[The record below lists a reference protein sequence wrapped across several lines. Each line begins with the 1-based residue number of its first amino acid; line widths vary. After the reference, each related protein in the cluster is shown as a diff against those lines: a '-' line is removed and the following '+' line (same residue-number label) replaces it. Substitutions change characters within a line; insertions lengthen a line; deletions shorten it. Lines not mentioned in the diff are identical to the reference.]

1 MEKTADFSRCGFM
14 RGIFQ
19 PRCKW
24 LKKSSVHSLPTN
36 TTENVSLK
44 VPKIDYPTRQNRSSV
59 SDDAPTAR
67 NSVEQDQKTSKKPTL
82 EQPRPSISQQKNQSR
97 RPSDAARSS
106 TSSSNGSVQARAMN
120 SHQQLNEH
128 KPHIRLSLSNGAVL
142 GNLKQ
147 AGSGNLSANNSPRLK
162 EMNSSPK
169 LGGSSTGSNNMGNII
184 RRNSCEFRQIQ
195 GLRGRLEPDVL
206 KSMGNEAYKKGNYE
220 EALALYDRAIDLDSE
235 NAVYYSNKGAALIAL
250 DRLMEAIEECK
261 KALKIQP
268 SYQRAHH
275 RLATT
280 YLRIGEP
287 EKALDHME
295 QSGPYSDINDINKAR
310 TLQSCLSR
318 CNEARKL
325 QEWETLLKETQYAIS
340 SVSNSAY
347 KLYALQAEA
356 LLKLHRH
363 QEAYA
368 IYQKGRTLRTNSL
381 IKSFSLSDS
390 AFLLSIEAQVYLT
403 MGRFEEAVAAAE
415 QSTQLDPTNR
425 EASRVAKWAKVVSS
439 ARLRG
444 NLLFKESRFT
454 EACSAYSEGLEND
467 PYNSILLCNRAACRS
482 KLGQYEKAVEDC
494 TAALHAQPSYS
505 KARLRRADCNA
516 KMERWEA
523 SIQDYEVLIRET
535 PGNEEVGRALF
546 EAQLQLRKQHGED
559 VKDLKF
565 GSNLVSISSYE
576 RFRHLVTS
584 PGMSVVLFCNK
595 GNQKQG
601 IEVFEQVY
609 KRFPSVNF
617 LKVEIEDHPYLAKL
631 ENVSSIPAFKIYRN
645 GTIVKEIPASK
656 PHSLESLVK
665 LYSS

>member
-1 MEKTADFSRCGFM
+1 MEKEADFSRCGFM
-14 RGIFQ
+14 RGVFQ
-19 PRCKW
+19 RRCKW
-24 LKKSSVHSLPTN
+24 LKKTSVHSLPTN
-36 TTENVSLK
+36 NTEPVDLK
-44 VPKIDYPTRQNRSSV
+44 VPKTENPTRKSRSSV

-67 NSVEQDQKTSKKPTL
+67 NSVEQDQKTPKKPTL
-82 EQPRPSISQQKNQSR
+82 DQPRPSISQQKNQSR

-106 TSSSNGSVQARAMN
+106 TSSSNGSAQTRAIN
-120 SHQQLNEH
+120 SQQQLTE
-128 KPHIRLSLSNGAVL
+128 PRTHIRTSLSNGAVL

-147 AGSGNLSANNSPRLK
+147 AGGGNLSANNSPRLK
-162 EMNSSPK
+162 EMNSSPR
-169 LGGSSTGSNNMGNII
+169 LGGNNMGNII

-195 GLRGRLEPDVL
+195 GVRGKLEPDVL
-206 KSMGNEAYKKGNYE
+206 KSMGNEAYKKGKYE
-220 EALALYDRAIDLDSE
+220 EALALYNRAIDLDSE
-235 NAVYYSNKGAALIAL
+235 NAVYYSNKGAALIGL
-250 DRLMEAIEECK
+250 NRLMEAIEECK

-268 SYQRAHH
+268 SYQRAHQ
-275 RLATT
+275 RLATI
-280 YLRIGEP
+280 YLRTGEP

-295 QSGPYSDINDINKAR
+295 QSGSYSDINDMNKAR
-310 TLQSCLSR
+310 ALQSCLSR
-318 CNEARKL
+318 CIEARKL
-325 QEWETLLKETQYAIS
+325 QEWDTLFKETNYAIS
-340 SVSNSAY
+340 SVSCSAY

-363 QEAYA
+363 LEAYS
-368 IYQKGRTLRTNSL
+368 IYQKGQTLMANTL
-381 IKSFSLSDS
+381 TKSFSLSDS
-390 AFLLSIEAQVYLT
+390 ALILSIEAQVYMT
-403 MGRFEEAVAAAE
+403 MGRFEEAVEAAE
-415 QSTQLDPTNR
+415 KSTQLDPTNR
-425 EASRVAKWAKVVSS
+425 EASRVAKWAKFISS

-444 NLLFKESRFT
+444 NLLFKESRFS
-454 EACSAYSEGLEND
+454 EACIAYSEGLEND

-494 TAALHAQPSYS
+494 TAALHAQPCYS

-546 EAQLQLRKQHGED
+546 EAKLQLRKQHGED
-559 VKDLKF
+559 VKDMKF

-576 RFRHLVTS
+576 RFRHFVTS
-584 PGMSVVLFCNK
+584 PGMCVALFCNK

-601 IEVFEQVY
+601 LEVLEQVY

-631 ENVSSIPAFKIYRN
+631 EKVSAIPAFKIYRN
-645 GTIVKEIPASK
+645 GRIVKEIAASE

-665 LYSS
+665 LCSS

>member
-1 MEKTADFSRCGFM
+1 MEKTADLSRCGFM

-19 PRCKW
+19 RRCKW

-36 TTENVSLK
+36 TTENLNLK
-44 VPKIDYPTRQNRSSV
+44 QPKFDNPTTQYRISE
-59 SDDAPTAR
+59 APTTG
-67 NSVEQDQKTSKKPTL
+67 NSAEQDQKNFKKL
-82 EQPRPSISQQKNQSR
+82 ALLDQPRPSNSQQKVQSR

-106 TSSSNGSVQARAMN
+106 TSSSNGSALSRPM
-120 SHQQLNEH
+120 HEP
-128 KPHIRLSLSNGAVL
+128 KPHIRISLSNGVVL

-147 AGSGNLSANNSPRLK
+147 IGSGNLSANNSPRLIK

-169 LGGSSTGSNNMGNII
+169 LGGSRSSTGSNNMGNII
-184 RRNSCEFRQIQ
+184 RRNSCEFRQI
-195 GLRGRLEPDVL
+195 RGRLEPDVL

-220 EALALYDRAIDLDSE
+220 EALTFYDRAIDLDSE
-235 NAVYYSNKGAALIAL
+235 NAVYYSNKAAALIAL

-261 KALKIQP
+261 KALKFQP

-310 TLQSCLSR
+310 TLWNCLNK

-325 QEWETLLKETQYAIS
+325 QEWEILLKETQYAIS

-347 KLYALQAEA
+347 KLYAFQAEA

-363 QEAYA
+363 QEAYC

-390 AFLLSIEAQVYLT
+390 AILLSIEAQVYMT
-403 MGRFEEAVAAAE
+403 IGRFEEAVAAAE
-415 QSTQLDPTNR
+415 QSTQLDPTNK
-425 EASRVAKWAKVVSS
+425 EGIRVAKWAKVVSS
-439 ARLRG
+439 ARLSG
-444 NLLFKESRFT
+444 NLLFKESRFS
-454 EACSAYSEGLEND
+454 EACIAYSEGLEND

-546 EAQLQLRKQHGED
+546 EAQIQLRKQHGED

-565 GSNLVSISSYE
+565 GSNLVSICSYE
-576 RFRHLVTS
+576 HFRHLVTS
-584 PGMSVVLFCNK
+584 PGMSVVLFFNK
-595 GNQKQG
+595 GNKKQG

-609 KRFPSVNF
+609 KRFPSVKF

-631 ENVSSIPAFKIYRN
+631 ENVSSIPSFKIYRN